1 MGLMGQFNVYG
12 TDDPSTQCLCK
23 VDIKPWMFSKRKG
36 CKSLEAYYVCW
47 DLSNY
52 FKVRVEQLCRKVYPR
67 AQGSYPGSL
76 AHTFFPLRSSML
88 GVQTRKQR

>member
-12 TDDPSTQCLCK
+12 TDDPSIQCLCK
-23 VDIKPWMFSKRKG
+23 VDIKPLMFSKRKG

-52 FKVRVEQLCRKVYPR
+52 LKVRRVY
-67 AQGSYPGSL
+67 
-76 AHTFFPLRSSML
+76 
-88 GVQTRKQR
+88 GVMYCLIFMG